1 MLSIWVMF
9 RLALPTRLQSVH
21 LSGNVDTLSIY
32 RQQRV
37 NIYKGESVSKRKD
50 LHSPLQCLCLL
61 AMFQTDSITAPVAVT
76 IGITPPWP
84 AGDCHLA
91 GTLPASQQP
100 PHRPSLSSTKSVPLA
115 PRTGWGTGLNKS
127 GKPVN
132 MGAVSMKLTEKV
144 SNHEGLVSIQ
154 GT

>member
-32 RQQRV
+32 RQQSV
-37 NIYKGESVSKRKD
+37 NIYKGKSVSKRKD

-61 AMFQTDSITAPVAVT
+61 AMFQTDFITAPVAVT

-84 AGDCHLA
+84 ARDCHLA

-115 PRTGWGTGLNKS
+115 PRTG
-127 GKPVN
+127 
-132 MGAVSMKLTEKV
+132 
-144 SNHEGLVSIQ
+144 
-154 GT
+154 